1 MDYLLQDFRLAF
13 RRLRQSPGF
22 ALAAI
27 ITLALGIGANTV
39 TFSAINKLL
48 LRPLPVERPEELVA
62 LNSNRAGA
70 NQSYP
75 NYKDLRDRNQSL
87 AGLIGIRVAPVNMSQ
102 NGNNAH
108 VWGYEVTGNYFDVLG
123 VRALLGRTLTP
134 ADDQK
139 IGAHPVVVLSYNS
152 WQSRFAGDPAVIGKQ
167 VKINGLGY
175 TVLGVM
181 PAGFFGT
188 ELVFKPEFWVPV
200 AMEPQIEP
208 GNVWINER
216 FDWNLW
222 TVGRLKPGIT
232 RQQAESDLNTVAAQM
247 ARETPDL
254 QGLRIYLSPPGL
266 IGDTLRGGVIGFAAV
281 LMGLAG
287 LVLLIACTNLASLLL
302 ARASDRAREI
312 ALRLALG
319 SGRWRLVRQLLSES
333 FLLSLAGAAGG
344 LFLAVWLVDALA
356 AWRPPIDVPITMDF
370 AIDRPVLAFTATAG
384 LLTTLLFG
392 LAPALQAARTDLIP
406 ALKNAA
412 FNTRFRSWHLREI
425 LVTSQIALSV
435 VLLVGTVL
443 VVRSLQRALTINIG
457 FNPQNAVAVAVDL
470 GLAGYDETRG
480 SEFQHRLI
488 EKVSALPDITSAG
501 LANSLPLSLDQS
513 TTSVFA
519 EGKPAPRPGEV
530 PPATHYYMVG
540 PGYFRAM
547 ETRLVAGRAFDPHDQ
562 KNTRPVA
569 IVNQAFAA
577 RLFPNENALGK
588 RFRSGSSVWTEIVGI
603 VEDGKYESLSDSRLK
618 LAVFWPDTQHYSAT
632 TTVVARSSFP
642 SVQVVRMIQQAVH
655 DLDPTLP
662 FYQAGSL
669 DDHLRLP
676 LLPARLAAS
685 MLGAFG
691 VLAIVLAATGVYGVM
706 AYAVSRRKR
715 EIGIRIAIG
724 ASRPQVMRLVLIRAS
739 VLLAVGTVLG
749 TLAALAIG
757 GQFAPI
763 LYGVS
768 PRDPVTFAL
777 AALLMAAI
785 AFTAAWLPA
794 RRATLIEPASALRE
808 E

>member
-13 RRLRQSPGF
+13 RRLKQSPGF

-48 LRPLPVERPEELVA
+48 LRPLPVELPEELVS

-87 AGLIGIRVAPVNMSQ
+87 AGLIAMRVAPVNMSQ

-108 VWGYEVTGNYFDVLG
+108 VWGYEVTGNYFEVLG
-123 VRALLGRTLTP
+123 VPALLGRTLTP

-152 WQSRFAGDPAVIGKQ
+152 WRSRFAGDPGIIGKP
-167 VKINGLGY
+167 VKINGLAY
-175 TVLGVM
+175 AVLGIM
-181 PAGFFGT
+181 PSGFFGT
-188 ELVFKPEFWVPV
+188 ELIFRPEFWVPV
-200 AMEPQIEP
+200 AMEQQIEP
-208 GNVWINER
+208 GNPWINER

-222 TVGRLKPGIT
+222 TVARLKPGVT
-232 RQQAESDLNTVAAQM
+232 RQQAESDLNNVAAQM
-247 ARETPDL
+247 GREIPDL
-254 QGLRIYLSPPGL
+254 QGLRIYLTPPGL
-266 IGDTLRGGVIGFAAV
+266 VGDTLRGGVIGFAAV

-319 SGRWRLVRQLLSES
+319 AGRWRLVRQLLSES
-333 FLLSLAGAAGG
+333 LLLSLAGASVGF
-344 LFLAVWLVDALA
+344 LLAVWLVDGLA
-356 AWRPPIDVPITMDF
+356 AWRPPVDIPITMDF
-370 AIDRPVLAFTATAG
+370 AIDRRVLAFTAAAG

-392 LAPALQAARTDLIP
+392 LAPALQAARTDLIT

-425 LVTSQIALSV
+425 LVTWQIALSV

-443 VVRSLQRALTINIG
+443 VVRSLQRALTINLG

-480 SEFQHRLI
+480 REFQHRLI
-488 EKVSALPDITSAG
+488 EKVSALPGITSAS

-513 TTSVFA
+513 STSVYG
-519 EGKPAPRPGEV
+519 EGKPVPRPGET
-530 PPATHYYMVG
+530 PNSHYYMVG
-540 PGYFRAM
+540 AGYFRAM
-547 ETRLVAGRAFDPHDQ
+547 ETRLVAGRALDQHDQ

-569 IVNQAFAA
+569 IVNQALAA

-588 RFRSGSSVWTEIVGI
+588 RFRAGSSDWTEIVGI
-603 VEDGKYESLSDSRLK
+603 VEDGKYLSLSDTQK
-618 LAVFWPDTQHYSAT
+618 LALFWPVSQHYNAN
-632 TTVVARSSFP
+632 TTVVARSSLP
-642 SVQVVRMIQQAVH
+642 PEQVVRMIQQAVH

-691 VLAIVLAATGVYGVM
+691 ILAIVLAATGVYGVM

-724 ASRPQVMRLVLIRAS
+724 ASRSQVMRLVLIRTS

-749 TLAALAIG
+749 TLGALAIG

-794 RRATLIEPASALRE
+794 RRATLIEPSSALRE

>member
-13 RRLRQSPGF
+13 RRLKQSPGF
-22 ALAAI
+22 AFAAI
-27 ITLALGIGANTV
+27 ITLTLGIGANTV

-48 LRPLPVERPEELVA
+48 LHPLPVERPEELVS
-62 LNSNRAGA
+62 LNSNRAVA

-102 NGNNAH
+102 SNNNAH
-108 VWGYEVTGNYFDVLG
+108 VWGYEVTGNYFEVLG

-139 IGAHPVVVLSYNS
+139 IGAHPVVVLSYSS
-152 WQSRFAGDPAVIGKQ
+152 WKSRFAGDPAVIGKP

-188 ELVFKPEFWVPV
+188 ELVFRPEFWVPI

-208 GNVWINER
+208 GNAWINER
-216 FDWNLW
+216 GDWNLW
-222 TVGRLKPGIT
+222 TVARLKPGVT

-247 ARETPDL
+247 GREIPDL
-254 QGLRIYLSPPGL
+254 QGLRIYLTPPGL

-287 LVLLIACTNLASLLL
+287 LVLLIACVNLASLLL

-319 SGRWRLVRQLLSES
+319 AGRWRLVRQLLSES
-333 FLLSLAGAAGG
+333 FLISLAGAAGG
-344 LFLAVWLVDALA
+344 LLLAVWLVDALA

-370 AIDRPVLAFTATAG
+370 AIDRRVLAFTAAAG
-384 LLTTLLFG
+384 FLTTLLFG

-412 FNTRFRSWHLREI
+412 FKTRFRSWHLREI

-435 VLLVGTVL
+435 ILLVGTVL
-443 VVRSLQRALTINIG
+443 VVRSLQRALTINLG

-470 GLAGYDETRG
+470 GLAGYNEARG
-480 SEFQHRLI
+480 REFQHGLI
-488 EKVSALPDITSAG
+488 DKVSALPGIQSAAF
-501 LANSLPLSLDQS
+501 ANSLPLSLDQS
-513 TTSVFA
+513 NTSVFA
-519 EGKPAPRPGEV
+519 EGKPVPRPGEV
-530 PPATHYYMVG
+530 PEACYYMVG
-540 PGYFRAM
+540 PGYFHAI
-547 ETRLVAGRAFDPHDQ
+547 ETRLVAGRVFDQHDQ
-562 KNTRPVA
+562 KDSRHVA

-588 RFRSGSSVWTEIVGI
+588 RFRSGGSDWTEIVGI
-603 VEDGKYESLSDSRLK
+603 VENGKYESLSDGLK
-618 LAVFWPDTQHYSAT
+618 LALFWPASQHYNAT
-632 TTVVARSSFP
+632 TTVVARSALP
-642 SVQVVRMIQQAVH
+642 SDQVVRMIQRAVH

-669 DDHLRLP
+669 DDHLGVP

-724 ASRPQVMRLVLIRAS
+724 ASRPQVMRLVLIRTS
-739 VLLAVGTVLG
+739 ILLAVGTALG

-757 GQFAPI
+757 GRFSPI

-777 AALLMAAI
+777 AALLMAVI
-785 AFTAAWLPA
+785 AFIAAWLPA
-794 RRATLIEPASALRE
+794 RRATLIEPSSALRE

>member
-22 ALAAI
+22 AFAAI
-27 ITLALGIGANTV
+27 VTLALGIGANTV

-48 LRPLPVERPEELVA
+48 LRPLPVERPEELA
-62 LNSNRAGA
+62 SLNSNRAGA

-75 NYKDLRDRNQSL
+75 NYRDLRDRNQSL

-102 NGNNAH
+102 HGNNAH

-152 WQSRFAGDPAVIGKQ
+152 WLSRFAADPAIVGKS

-175 TVLGVM
+175 TILGVT
-181 PAGFFGT
+181 PRGFFGT
-188 ELVFKPEFWVPV
+188 ELIFRPEFWVPI
-200 AMEPQIEP
+200 AMELQIEP
-208 GNVWINER
+208 GNPWINER
-216 FDWNLW
+216 GDWNLW
-222 TVGRLKPGIT
+222 TVGRLKRGVT
-232 RQQAESDLNTVAAQM
+232 QRQAESDLNAVAAQM
-247 ARETPDL
+247 GRETPEL
-254 QGLRIYLSPPGL
+254 QGLRIYLTPPGL
-266 IGDTLRGGVIGFAAV
+266 MGDTLRGGVIGFAAV

-302 ARASDRAREI
+302 ARASDRRREI

-319 SGRWRLVRQLLSES
+319 AGRWRLVRQLLAES

-370 AIDRPVLAFTATAG
+370 AIDRRVLAFTAAAG
-384 LLTTLLFG
+384 LLTPLLFG

-412 FNTRFRSWHLREI
+412 FHTRLRRWHLREV

-435 VLLVGTVL
+435 VLLIGTVL
-443 VVRSLQRALTINIG
+443 VVRSLQRALTINLG
-457 FNPQNAVAVAVDL
+457 FNPRNAVAVAVDL

-488 EKVSALPDITSAG
+488 EKVAAFPGITSAAF
-501 LANSLPLSLDQS
+501 ANSLPLSLDQS

-519 EGKPAPRPGEV
+519 EGKPVPRPGET
-530 PPATHYYMVG
+530 PDAHYYMVD

-547 ETRLVAGRAFDPHDQ
+547 ETRLIAGRAFDQHDQ

-577 RLFPNENALGK
+577 SLFPNENALGK
-588 RFRSGSSVWTEIVGI
+588 RFRSGNSGSTEIVGI
-603 VEDGKYESLSDSRLK
+603 VEDGKYLSLSDGLK
-618 LAVFWPDTQHYSAT
+618 LALFWPASQHYNAT
-632 TTVVARSSFP
+632 TTVVARSSLP
-642 SVQVVRMIQQAVH
+642 ASQVVGMIQQAVH
-655 DLDPTLP
+655 NLDPTLP

-669 DDHLRLP
+669 DDHLRVP

-691 VLAIVLAATGVYGVM
+691 GLAIVLAATGVYGVM
-706 AYAVSRRKR
+706 AYAVARRRR

-724 ASRPQVMRLVLIRAS
+724 ASRPQVMRLVLVRTS
-739 VLLAVGTVLG
+739 VLLAVGTLLGVLG
-749 TLAALAIG
+749 ALAIG
-757 GQFAPI
+757 GQFSPI

-768 PRDPVTFAL
+768 PRDPLTFAL

>member
-1 MDYLLQDFRLAF
+1 MDYLLLDFRLAF
-13 RRLRQSPGF
+13 RRLKQSLGF
-22 ALAAI
+22 AFAAI
-27 ITLALGIGANTV
+27 FTLALGIGANTV

-48 LRPLPVERPEELVA
+48 LRPLPVERPEDLVS

-87 AGLIGIRVAPVNMSQ
+87 AGLIGIRVAPVNLSQ
-102 NGNNAH
+102 NNNNAH
-108 VWGYEVTGNYFDVLG
+108 VWGYEVTGNYFEVLG
-123 VRALLGRTLTP
+123 VRAFLGRTLTP
-134 ADDQK
+134 ADDQE
-139 IGAHPVVVLSYNS
+139 IGAHPVVVLSYNT
-152 WQSRFAGDPAVIGKQ
+152 WQSRFARDPGVIGKQ

-175 TVLGVM
+175 TILGVM
-181 PAGFFGT
+181 PSGFFGT
-188 ELVFKPEFWVPV
+188 ELVFSPEFFVPI
-200 AMEPQIEP
+200 AMEQQIEP
-208 GNVWINER
+208 GNPWINER

-222 TVGRLKPGIT
+222 TVARLKPGVT
-232 RQQAESDLNTVAAQM
+232 RKQAESDLNTVAAQM
-247 ARETPDL
+247 ARETPAL
-254 QGLRIYLSPPGL
+254 QGLQIYLTPTGL
-266 IGDTLRGGVIGFAAV
+266 MGDTLRGGVIGFAAV
-281 LMGLAG
+281 LMALAG
-287 LVLLIACTNLASLLL
+287 LVLLIACVNLASLLL

-319 SGRWRLVRQLLSES
+319 AGRWRLVRQLLSES

-344 LFLAVWLVDALA
+344 LLLAVWLVDALA
-356 AWRPPIDVPITMDF
+356 AWRPPIDIPITMDF
-370 AIDRPVLAFTATAG
+370 AIDNRVLAFTASAG

-412 FNTRFRSWHLREI
+412 FNPRFRNWHLREI
-425 LVTSQIALSV
+425 LVASQIALSV
-435 VLLVGTVL
+435 ILLVGTVL
-443 VVRSLQRALTINIG
+443 VVRSLQRAITINIG

-470 GLAGYDETRG
+470 GLAGYDETSG
-480 SEFQHRLI
+480 GEFQHRLI
-488 EKVSALPDITSAG
+488 EKVSALPGVTSAG

-519 EGKPAPRPGEV
+519 EGKPVPRPGET
-530 PPATHYYMVG
+530 PNSHYYMVS
-540 PGYFRAM
+540 PGYLRTM
-547 ETRLVAGRAFDPHDQ
+547 ETRLIAGRTFDQHDQ

-569 IVNQAFAA
+569 IVNQTFAA

-588 RFRSGSSVWTEIVGI
+588 RFRSGNSKETEIVGI
-603 VEDGKYESLSDSRLK
+603 VEDGKYQSLSDNLK
-618 LAVFWPDTQHYSAT
+618 LALFWPDTQHYNAT
-632 TTVVARSSFP
+632 TTVVARSSLP
-642 SVQVVRMIQQAVH
+642 SQQVVRMIQQTVH

-724 ASRPQVMRLVLIRAS
+724 ASRPQVMRLVLIRTS

-757 GQFAPI
+757 GQFSPI

-794 RRATLIEPASALRE
+794 RRATLIEPSSALRE

>member
-13 RRLRQSPGF
+13 RRLKQGPGF
-22 ALAAI
+22 AFAAI
-27 ITLALGIGANTV
+27 VTLALGIGANTV

-87 AGLIGIRVAPVNMSQ
+87 AGLIGIRVAPVNMSR
-102 NGNNAH
+102 NNNNAH
-108 VWGYEVTGNYFDVLG
+108 VWGYEVTGNYFEVLG

-134 ADDQK
+134 ADDEK
-139 IGAHPVVVLSYNS
+139 IGAHPVVVLSYNT
-152 WQSRFAGDPAVIGKQ
+152 WKSRFASDPGVIGQQ

-175 TVLGVM
+175 TILGVM
-181 PAGFFGT
+181 PSGFFGT
-188 ELVFKPEFWVPV
+188 ELVFSPEFFAPI
-200 AMEPQIEP
+200 AMEQQIEP
-208 GNVWINER
+208 GNPWINER

-222 TVGRLKPGIT
+222 TVARLKPGVT
-232 RQQAESDLNTVAAQM
+232 RVQAESDLNTVAAAM
-247 ARETPDL
+247 AREVPNL
-254 QGLRIYLSPPGL
+254 KGLRIYLTPPGL
-266 IGDTLRGGVIGFAAV
+266 VGDTLRGGVIGFAAV

-287 LVLLIACTNLASLLL
+287 LVLLIACVNLASLLL
-302 ARASDRAREI
+302 ARASDRTREI

-319 SGRWRLVRQLLSES
+319 AGRWRLVRQLLSES
-333 FLLSLAGAAGG
+333 FLLSLAGGAGG
-344 LFLAVWLVDALA
+344 LLLAVWLVDALA
-356 AWRPPIDVPITMDF
+356 AWRPPIDIPITMDF
-370 AIDRPVLAFTATAG
+370 SIDNRVLAFTAAAG

-392 LAPALQAARTDLIP
+392 LAPGLQAARTDLIP

-412 FNTRFRSWHLREI
+412 FNTRFRNWHLREI

-443 VVRSLQRALTINIG
+443 VVRSLQRALTINLG

-470 GLAGYDETRG
+470 GLAGYGETRG
-480 SEFQHRLI
+480 SEFQHRLK
-488 EKVSALPDITSAG
+488 EKVSALPGITSAG

-519 EGKPAPRPGEV
+519 EGKPTPRPGET
-530 PPATHYYMVG
+530 PNSHYYMVG
-540 PGYFRAM
+540 PDYFRTM
-547 ETRLVAGRAFDPHDQ
+547 ETRLIAGRAFDRHDQ

-569 IVNQAFAA
+569 VVNQAFAA
-577 RLFPNENALGK
+577 RLFPNENPLGK
-588 RFRSGSSVWTEIVGI
+588 RFRSGNSNETEIVGI
-603 VEDGKYESLSDSRLK
+603 VEDGKYLSLSDNLK
-618 LAVFWPDTQHYSAT
+618 LALFWPDTQHYNAT
-632 TTVVARSSFP
+632 TTVVARSSLP
-642 SVQVVRMIQQAVH
+642 SDRVVRMIQQAVH

-669 DDHLRLP
+669 DDHLGVP

-724 ASRPQVMRLVLIRAS
+724 ASRPQIMRLVLIRTS
-739 VLLAVGTVLG
+739 ILLAVGTVFG
-749 TLAALAIG
+749 ILAALAIG
-757 GQFAPI
+757 GQFSPI

-794 RRATLIEPASALRE
+794 RRATLIEPSSALRE

>member
-22 ALAAI
+22 AFAAI
-27 ITLALGIGANTV
+27 VTLALGIGANTV

-48 LRPLPVERPEELVA
+48 LRPLPVERPGELVF
-62 LNSNRAGA
+62 LNSNRAGD

-87 AGLIGIRVAPVNMSQ
+87 AGLIAMRVAPVNMSQ

-152 WQSRFAGDPAVIGKQ
+152 WQSRFAGDPGVIGKS

-175 TVLGVM
+175 TILGVM
-181 PAGFFGT
+181 PSGFFGT
-188 ELVFKPEFWVPV
+188 ELVFRPEFWVPV

-208 GNVWINER
+208 GNAWINER

-222 TVGRLKPGIT
+222 AVGRLKPGVT
-232 RQQAESDLNTVAAQM
+232 RIQAESDLNTVAAQM
-247 ARETPDL
+247 GREIPDL
-254 QGLRIYLSPPGL
+254 QGLRIYLTPPGL
-266 IGDTLRGGVIGFAAV
+266 IGDTLRGGVIGFTAV
-281 LMGLAG
+281 LMALAG

-319 SGRWRLVRQLLSES
+319 AGRWRLVRQLLSES
-333 FLLSLAGAAGG
+333 LLLSLAGAAGG

-356 AWRPPIDVPITMDF
+356 AWRPPIDIPITMDF
-370 AIDRPVLAFTATAG
+370 AIDFRVLVFTAAAG

-412 FNTRFRSWHLREI
+412 FNTRLRRWHLRET

-435 VLLVGTVL
+435 VLLVGTLL
-443 VVRSLQRALTINIG
+443 VVRSLQRALTINLG
-457 FNPQNAVAVAVDL
+457 FNPRNTVAVATDL
-470 GLAGYDETRG
+470 GLSGYDETRG
-480 SEFQHRLI
+480 REFQHRLI
-488 EKVSALPDITSAG
+488 DKVSALPGITSAAF
-501 LANSLPLSLDQS
+501 ANSLPLSLDQS
-513 TTSVFA
+513 NTSVFA
-519 EGKPAPRPGEV
+519 EGKPVPRPGET
-530 PPATHYYMVG
+530 PEACYYMVG
-540 PGYFRAM
+540 PGYFHAM
-547 ETRLVAGRAFDPHDQ
+547 QTRLVAGRAFDQHDQ
-562 KNTRPVA
+562 KDSRPVA

-588 RFRSGSSVWTEIVGI
+588 RFRTGGDWTEIVGI
-603 VEDGKYESLSDSRLK
+603 VENGKYESLSDGLK
-618 LAVFWPDTQHYSAT
+618 LALFWPASQHFNAT
-632 TTVVARSSFP
+632 TTVVARSSLP
-642 SVQVVRMIQQAVH
+642 ADQVVRMIQHAVH

-724 ASRPQVMRLVLIRAS
+724 ASRRQVMRLVLIRTS

-749 TLAALAIG
+749 TLGALAIG
-757 GQFAPI
+757 GQFSPI

-768 PRDPVTFAL
+768 PRDPLTFAL

-785 AFTAAWLPA
+785 AFAAAWLPA
-794 RRATLIEPASALRE
+794 RRATMIEPSSALRE

>member
-13 RRLRQSPGF
+13 RRLKQSPGF
-22 ALAAI
+22 AFAAI
-27 ITLALGIGANTV
+27 VTLTLGIGANTV

-48 LRPLPVERPEELVA
+48 LRPLPVERPEELVF
-62 LNSNRAGA
+62 LNSNRAGD

-87 AGLIGIRVAPVNMSQ
+87 AGLIGMRVAPVNMSQ

-108 VWGYEVTGNYFDVLG
+108 VWGYEATGNYFDVLG
-123 VRALLGRTLTP
+123 VHPLLGRTLTP

-139 IGAHPVVVLSYNS
+139 IGAHPVVVLSYNG
-152 WQSRFAGDPAVIGKQ
+152 WRTRFAGDPGIVGKP
-167 VKINGLGY
+167 VKINGLAY

-181 PAGFFGT
+181 PSGFFGT
-188 ELVFKPEFWVPV
+188 ELIFRPEFWVPF
-200 AMEPQIEP
+200 AMEEQIEP
-208 GNVWINER
+208 GNAWINER
-216 FDWNLW
+216 NDWNIW
-222 TVGRLKPGIT
+222 TVGRLKPGVT

-247 ARETPDL
+247 GREFPDL
-254 QGLRIYLSPPGL
+254 QGMRIYLTPPGL

-302 ARASDRAREI
+302 ARASDRRREI

-319 SGRWRLVRQLLSES
+319 AGRWRLVRQLLSES

-344 LFLAVWLVDALA
+344 LLVAVWLVDALA
-356 AWRPPIDVPITMDF
+356 AWRPPIDIPITMDF
-370 AIDRPVLAFTATAG
+370 AIDRRVLAFTAAAG

-412 FNTRFRSWHLREI
+412 FNTHLGRWHLREI

-443 VVRSLQRALTINIG
+443 VVRSLQRALTINLG
-457 FNPQNAVAVAVDL
+457 FNPRNAVAVAADL

-480 SEFQHRLI
+480 REFQLRLI
-488 EKVSALPDITSAG
+488 EKVSALPGITSAAF
-501 LANSLPLSLDQS
+501 ANSLPLSLDQS
-513 TTSVFA
+513 STSVFA
-519 EGKPAPRPGEV
+519 EGKPVPRPGET
-530 PPATHYYMVG
+530 AHAYYYMVG

-547 ETRLVAGRAFDPHDQ
+547 ETRLIAGRAFDQHDQ
-562 KNTRPVA
+562 KSTRSVA

-577 RLFPNENALGK
+577 RLFPNENALGR
-588 RFRSGSSVWTEIVGI
+588 RFSSGNSSGTEIVGI
-603 VEDGKYESLSDSRLK
+603 IEDGKYQSLSDSGK
-618 LAVFWPDTQHYSAT
+618 LALFWPAAQHFRAT
-632 TTVVARSSFP
+632 TTVVARSSLP
-642 SVQVVRMIQQAVH
+642 SEQVVRMIQQAVH

-669 DDHLRLP
+669 DDHLRVP

-691 VLAIVLAATGVYGVM
+691 ILAIVLAATGVYGVM

-724 ASRPQVMRLVLIRAS
+724 ASRPQVMRLVLVRTS

-757 GQFAPI
+757 SQFSPI

-768 PRDPVTFAL
+768 PRDPLTFAL

-794 RRATLIEPASALRE
+794 RRATLIEPSSALRE

>member
-22 ALAAI
+22 AFAAI
-27 ITLALGIGANTV
+27 VTLALGIGANTV

-48 LRPLPVERPEELVA
+48 LRPLPVERPGELVFV
-62 LNSNRAGA
+62 NSNRAGD

-87 AGLIGIRVAPVNMSQ
+87 AGLIASRVAPVNMSQ

-108 VWGYEVTGNYFDVLG
+108 VWGYEVTGNYFEVLG

-152 WQSRFAGDPAVIGKQ
+152 WRSRFAGDPGIIGQ
-167 VKINGLGY
+167 SVKLNGLAY
-175 TVLGVM
+175 TILGVM
-181 PAGFFGT
+181 QRGFFGT
-188 ELVFKPEFWVPV
+188 ELIFRPEFWVPV

-208 GNVWINER
+208 GNAWINER

-222 TVGRLKPGIT
+222 AVGRLKPGVT
-232 RQQAESDLNTVAAQM
+232 RKQAESDLNAVAAGM
-247 ARETPDL
+247 GREIPDL
-254 QGLRIYLSPPGL
+254 QGMRIYLTPPGL

-302 ARASDRAREI
+302 ARASDRQREI

-319 SGRWRLVRQLLSES
+319 AGRWRLVRQLLSES
-333 FLLSLAGAAGG
+333 LLLSLAGAAGG

-370 AIDRPVLAFTATAG
+370 AIDYRVLAFTAAAG

-412 FNTRFRSWHLREI
+412 FNTRLRRWHLREI

-443 VVRSLQRALTINIG
+443 VVRSLQRALTINLG
-457 FNPQNAVAVAVDL
+457 FNPRNAVAVATDL

-480 SEFQHRLI
+480 REFQHRLI
-488 EKVSALPDITSAG
+488 EKVAALPGITAAG
-501 LANSLPLSLDQS
+501 FANSLPLSLDQS
-513 TTSVFA
+513 ATSVFA

-530 PPATHYYMVG
+530 PPASHYYMVS

-547 ETRLVAGRAFDPHDQ
+547 ETRLVAGRVFDQHDQ
-562 KNTRPVA
+562 KNTRLVA
-569 IVNQAFAA
+569 VVNQAFAA

-588 RFRSGSSVWTEIVGI
+588 RFSSGNSKETEIVGI
-603 VEDGKYESLSDSRLK
+603 VEDGKYQSLSDGLK
-618 LAVFWPDTQHYSAT
+618 LALFWPASQHFNAT
-632 TTVVARSSFP
+632 TTVVARSSLP
-642 SVQVVRMIQQAVH
+642 ASQAVGMIQHAVH

-706 AYAVSRRKR
+706 AYAVARRKR

-724 ASRPQVMRLVLIRAS
+724 ASRPHVMRLVLVRTSI
-739 VLLAVGTVLG
+739 LLAVGTLLGVLG
-749 TLAALAIG
+749 ALAIG
-757 GQFAPI
+757 GQFSPI

-768 PRDPVTFAL
+768 PRDPFTFVL

-794 RRATLIEPASALRE
+794 RRATLIEPSSALRE